1 MIAASCNLEAER
13 RANLNFIE
21 MEVQGEGNFAEAI
34 ERLGCEYATLSH
46 GRFKMVLSG
55 GVEVRD
61 LYRLAAEHHMQI
73 RRLSHRHDSLE
84 DIFLK
89 AMEPAGATVE
99 TGGDD
104 GRL

>member
-1 MIAASCNLEAER
+1 
-13 RANLNFIE
+13 
-21 MEVQGEGNFAEAI
+21 
-34 ERLGCEYATLSH
+34 
-46 GRFKMVLSG
+46 MVLSG

-61 LYRLAAEHHMQI
+61 LYRLAAERRMQI

-89 AMEPAGATVE
+89 AMEPN
-99 TGGDD
+99 